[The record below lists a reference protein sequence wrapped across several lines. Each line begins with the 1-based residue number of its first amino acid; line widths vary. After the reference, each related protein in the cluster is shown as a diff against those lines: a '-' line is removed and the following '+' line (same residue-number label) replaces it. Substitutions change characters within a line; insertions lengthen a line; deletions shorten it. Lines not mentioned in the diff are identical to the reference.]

1 MAIEPSPDNAAPAPV
16 TFYRLVTAAPLPARA
31 DRSAY
36 GTLPTRA
43 FRYCDAA
50 TMAASFGWHL
60 FPPIDFSLHWDG
72 SDVQWTYAGAD
83 DWYPLRSAQF
93 PDFAAEFDEHAPE
106 DVRGYSTPFLTALHE
121 PGVVQVWTGLFARTA
136 PGWSL
141 LVRPP
146 ANLPRIGG
154 CELYE
159 GIVEA
164 DRWFGPVFTNVR
176 ITRTHA
182 PVEFR
187 ADTAFL
193 QVQPLPRSLYRD
205 GHPKAVGVGSMD
217 GWTEQ
222 DWDAYRNTIVQPSK
236 VDRPFGAYAVAARK
250 EAKSGICP
258 VAHGAA
264 VVES

>member
-1 MAIEPSPDNAAPAPV
+1 MATPPKADDSSDRAPV
-16 TFYRLVTAAPLPARA
+16 TFHRLIPSAPLPARA
-31 DRSAY
+31 DRSGY

-43 FRYCDAA
+43 FRYCDAV

-72 SDVQWTYAGAD
+72 SEVQWTFAGAE

-93 PDFAAEFDEHAPE
+93 PDFAATFDASAPE
-106 DVRGYSTPFLTALHE
+106 DVRGYAPPFLTALHE
-121 PGVVQVWTGLFARTA
+121 PGVVQIWSGLFARTE

-146 ANLPRIGG
+146 ANLPRQQA
-154 CELYE
+154 CEYYE
-159 GIVEA
+159 GIIET

-176 ITRTHA
+176 LTRTHA
-182 PVEFR
+182 PIEFR

-205 GHPKAVGVGSMD
+205 AHPKAVGIGSMQS
-217 GWTEQ
+217 WSEA
-222 DWDAYRNTIVQPSK
+222 DWDAYRATIVKPSQ
-236 VDRPFGAYAVAARK
+236 VDRGPGAYAVAARK
-250 EAKSGICP
+250 EGKAAVCP
-258 VAHGAA
+258 LGHGAQG
-264 VVES
+264 E